1 MKTSTFSIHKI
12 IFMYKKTMVT
22 YFPAD
27 FPLPME
33 VEKMVCELKWINPVK
48 LLVCLQG
55 SFFRV
60 IFTGGY
66 STVCKCIY
74 EHKATARYN

>member
-1 MKTSTFSIHKI
+1 MYNKAMKTSIFSIHKI

-33 VEKMVCELKWINPVK
+33 VEKMVCELKWINS
-48 LLVCLQG
+48 G
-55 SFFRV
+55 ETFGTFRGHL
-60 IFTGGY
+60 F
-66 STVCKCIY
+66 
-74 EHKATARYN
+74 